1 MADLGNIGDV
11 SGSITLRDNFAAVT
25 SALDRV
31 ADSITKASTKMSAD
45 VDKFSKHVDE
55 TNKHLENLHRTG
67 EKLGSGALSS
77 ILPKLGE
84 GGEIAERLL
93 QKLEGLSGAFES
105 ASETG
110 GGFAS
115 VISGIGVSLLELGP
129 LIAALAVAAVAAT
142 AAFAGFEF
150 LKSAV
155 EEGMKAQVVIEQL
168 NNSLRANGAA
178 AGYSAAQLMD
188 YAESLI
194 VVTGRDDDAIIS
206 GELILTRFHKIGHDV
221 FPVATRA
228 ALDYAQATG
237 KDLKQAFEQVGRAL
251 EGDTRGLAGFKDVGL
266 VYTQTQKKMMLQLVE
281 TGHSA
286 EEQKIIL
293 DDLNRAIGG
302 AAESY
307 THTLSGGISIARAEM
322 EQFKKEVASE
332 IIPVLEDLLSDLVDQ
347 SGGWENIARVIKET
361 AHDIGNAVRVTFLGL
376 ILIWDQAHIAWDSFL
391 STVVSGLHSFGD
403 VIFSFVTLIS
413 NAWSKLPAA
422 LGGENAAD
430 ITGALREMQ
439 SSFDSTFDSISDKI
453 QKRLSIEAE
462 YYEKTVKRI
471 REHRLALEGDTE
483 VQGKH
488 NDAVDRANQEVVKL
502 IDNLKRLYDSRNSE
516 ALAAQ
521 QDAISGLGYSDALF
535 KQQIANKT
543 LEEQTKFLDAAQKS
557 EGGTIDSLKIKY
569 REHLSLIAVYVE
581 GIAKAESRIKAWH
594 GSIKAVASEHE
605 KLLAIIER
613 EFSFKN
619 DQIFSI
625 GTQRFGGVIDF
636 LSQMVELEKE
646 AETAAEKRAKAYLQI
661 EELIKSGSID
671 PETGRRLEQNQANP
685 LFTEAEQKWVDF
697 SASVATDN
705 VTIIQD
711 IDATIEKIQEAV
723 DLGYMAVVTGE
734 EAIRKLREE
743 KYQEILGN
751 ASQVFGTLAE
761 MFGGFFRYL
770 QQAVDTLQ
778 KAAQTKSNVSSLASS
793 MGASSGT
800 ASALGA
806 VGAYVVIAKAMY
818 DAFEAHAASRLARK
832 YDYAATLGMEGTYG
846 SAWNLGS
853 LDQKTREASRA
864 IGKTIDAFADAI
876 GGVISTFAGL
886 EVKVRKDGKYFR
898 AFVEGQIIG
907 QFDTYEQAVQA
918 GLLASLRSAKTT
930 ISGVT
935 DLVRTGLDLAAASTN
950 HPMSSLDEAADFL
963 TKLKEIS
970 QLTWS
975 SEAQQVVQFT
985 QHWDSLWK
993 ALTQVDTVTP
1003 SVIQGFTDLSDSII
1017 NSFSAW
1023 RRSITG
1029 EQESPAEQLARLQ
1042 REGALFNARKALE
1055 IADLEARKF
1064 ALESQALLTQGRVRL
1079 IDINIDLDNSEL
1091 ETWRTFTLGRKTLV
1105 QADAELTQASVSI
1118 LQAQIDAINSI
1129 LAQLKA
1135 IPDIDIPSL
1144 HLPNIGGSSG
1154 TDRQGFIDR
1163 LNDIINASLPP
1174 LGQQFAQYQK
1184 QVHDLIEEQKK
1195 IHAPIDLFQK
1205 ALEALRQQF
1214 LKNVKDQ
1221 ANALAGTTSD
1231 FARQLKEGQDFFEQM
1246 RKIDPSKAWQTLVDR
1261 LQKSFLDK
1269 MKGELELR
1277 INDFTGI
1284 SNPMLQISLNA
1295 KNLIADLEDLGKT
1308 GALTAAQIDAAKK
1321 LIEKGIEYQKQSGI
1335 NSILDKLFGYF
1346 EGSTK
1351 YAQQALDLKKREIEL
1366 QFDLI
1371 RAQLEAYG
1379 VLAKYAGLVNDAENA
1394 ALKAAANNSAITSV
1408 ANDNF
1413 VSQVN
1418 QTADAMKT
1426 AVMSL
1431 KDYQTSLRTD
1441 ATLGLVNSRKALDN
1455 SKEIFESISGKAKSG
1470 DLTSIQSFQAAAETY
1485 RKNLLG
1491 FSPSSELA
1499 ASELAK
1505 IDAAISAITG
1515 KYGTESTTDPVSA
1528 NLAKIR
1534 NTIIDQTSND
1544 NLLSDATI
1552 RSIDATKTTVN
1563 DASDRMSH
1571 MVMASNDKTIDQV
1584 SRLRDDFNKFTTGV
1598 LLAWR
1603 TEMRSNSDHM
1613 NDLTERELNEMKKI
1627 NSTLAGKKQKAGI
1640 GG

>member
-1 MADLGNIGDV
+1 LSDLGNIGDV

-31 ADSITKASTKMSAD
+31 ANSITQASTKMSAD
-45 VDKFSKHVDE
+45 VDKFSHHVDE
-55 TNKHLENLHRTG
+55 TNKHLENLHKTG
-67 EKLGSGALSS
+67 ERLGSGALSS

-84 GGEIAERLL
+84 GGEIAEKVL
-93 QKLEGLSGAFES
+93 QKLEGLSGTFEK

-115 VISGIGVSLLELGP
+115 VISGIGASLLELGP
-129 LIAALAVAAVAAT
+129 LIAALAVAAVAAS

-178 AGYSAAQLMD
+178 AEYSAAQLMD

-266 VYTQTQKKMMLQLVE
+266 VYTQAQKKMMLQLVE

-322 EQFKKEVASE
+322 EQFKKEVSSE
-332 IIPVLEDLLSDLVDQ
+332 IIPVLEDLLGDLVDQ
-347 SGGWENIARVIKET
+347 AGGWENIARVIKET
-361 AHDIGNAVRVTFLGL
+361 AHDIGNAVRLTFSGF
-376 ILIWDQAHIAWDSFL
+376 ILIWDQAHIVWDSFL
-391 STVVSGLHSFGD
+391 STVVSGLQSLGD
-403 VIFSFVTLIS
+403 GVFSFVTLVS
-413 NAWSKLPAA
+413 SAWSKLPAA
-422 LGGENAAD
+422 LGGGVAAD
-430 ITGALREMQ
+430 VTDALKELQ
-439 SSFDSTFDSISDKI
+439 SSFDSTFDSIQGKI
-453 QKRLSIEAE
+453 EKRLSVEADS
-462 YYEKTVKRI
+462 YAKTVERI
-471 REHRLALEGDTE
+471 RDHRLALEGDTE
-483 VQGKH
+483 VHGKH
-488 NDAVDRANQEVVKL
+488 NDAIDKTIQKNKEAAESFAKLSKSVIDQTNSL
-502 IDNLKRLYDSRNSE
+502 IDNIKKNSDLIDLYESGATQKQIDDIKRSHILHIAYLSDVAKFGTIAAESLKVLRAVDYDLSKAADEAKKSWEGVQKAIEKAKSTQLESIDLFKNSGVGGE
-516 ALAAQ
+516 VDTSSL
-521 QDAISGLGYSDALF
+521 DALI
-535 KQQIANKT
+535 Q
-543 LEEQTKFLDAAQKS
+543 
-557 EGGTIDSLKIKY
+557 
-569 REHLSLIAVYVE
+569 
-581 GIAKAESRIKAWH
+581 AE
-594 GSIKAVASEHE
+594 
-605 KLLAIIER
+605 
-613 EFSFKN
+613 
-619 DQIFSI
+619 DQW
-625 GTQRFGGVIDF
+625 R
-636 LSQMVELEKE
+636 
-646 AETAAEKRAKAYLQI
+646 
-661 EELIKSGSID
+661 
-671 PETGRRLEQNQANP
+671 
-685 LFTEAEQKWVDF
+685 DF
-697 SASVATDN
+697 SASVAADN
-705 VTIIQD
+705 RSIVQQ
-711 IDATIEKIQEAV
+711 IDATIEKIKEAV
-723 DLGYMAVVTGE
+723 RLGYLSVADGE
-734 EAIRKLREE
+734 EAISRLRRE
-743 KYQEILGN
+743 KCQEILGN

-818 DAFEAHAASRLARK
+818 DAFESHAASRLARK

-853 LDQKTREASRA
+853 LDQKTREASRE

-918 GLLASLRSAKTT
+918 GLLASLRNAKTT

-935 DLVRTGLDLAAASTN
+935 DLVRTGLDQLAAASTN

-1003 SVIQGFTDLSDSII
+1003 SVVQGFTDLSDSII

-1029 EQESPAEQLARLQ
+1029 EQESPAEQLDRLQ

-1064 ALESQALLTQGRVRL
+1064 ALESRTLLTQGRVRL

-1118 LQAQIDAINSI
+1118 LQTQIDAINSI

-1144 HLPNIGGSSG
+1144 HLPNIGGTSG

-1195 IHAPIDLFQK
+1195 IHASTDLFQK

-1214 LKNVKDQ
+1214 LKNVRDQ

-1277 INDFTGI
+1277 INDFAGI

-1295 KNLIADLEDLGKT
+1295 KNLIADLEELGKT
-1308 GALTAAQIDAAKK
+1308 GELTAAQIVAAKK
-1321 LIEKGIEYQKQSGI
+1321 LIEQGIEYQKQSGI
-1335 NSILDKLFGYF
+1335 NSILDRLFGYL

-1351 YAQQALDLKKREIEL
+1351 YAQQALDLKKREISL

-1394 ALKAAANNSAITSV
+1394 ALKAAANNSTITSV

-1413 VSQVN
+1413 KDQVN
-1418 QTADAMKT
+1418 QAADAMKT
-1426 AVMSL
+1426 AVVSL

-1441 ATLGLVNSRKALDN
+1441 AILGLVSSRKALDN

-1470 DLTSIQSFQAAAETY
+1470 DLTSIQGFQAAAETY

-1505 IDAAISAITG
+1505 IDAAISVITG
-1515 KYGTESTTDPVSA
+1515 KYGAGSTVDPVST

-1534 NTIIDQTSND
+1534 NVIADQTSND
-1544 NLLSDATI
+1544 NQLSNATI
-1552 RSIDATKTTVN
+1552 TSINATKTTVN

-1571 MVMASNDKTIDQV
+1571 MVMASNDKTTDQV
-1584 SRLRDDFNKFTTGV
+1584 SKLREDFNKFTSGV

-1603 TEMRSNSDHM
+1603 TEMRNNSDHM
-1613 NDLTERELNEMKKI
+1613 NDLTERELDEMRKI
-1627 NSTLAGKKQKAGI
+1627 NSTLSGKKQKAGI